1 MEDIKVENEEMKITE
16 PCEIKSED
24 NGFQILEPPTGSF
37 DGSEPA
43 NAFACPAVL
52 STFAALPT
60 APRRRAQKRPREQ
73 PSELVR
79 LLIEALRNPPAP
91 PSRSDEEI
99 FLLSL
104 APSLQRVPP
113 QRKEYVKFQIHK
125 LIYENSTS
133 VLNLEPK
140 E

>member
-1 MEDIKVENEEMKITE
+1 MEDFKVENEEMKITE
-16 PCEIKSED
+16 PCGIKSED
-24 NGFQILEPPTGSF
+24 NGIQILEPTGSF

-43 NAFACPAVL
+43 AASAFPAVL

-79 LLIEALRNPPAP
+79 LLLEALWNPPVP
-91 PSRSDEEI
+91 PPRSNEEI

-104 APSLQRVPP
+104 APILQMVPP

-125 LIYENSTS
+125 LIYENSTA
-133 VLNLEPK
+133 VLDLEPK